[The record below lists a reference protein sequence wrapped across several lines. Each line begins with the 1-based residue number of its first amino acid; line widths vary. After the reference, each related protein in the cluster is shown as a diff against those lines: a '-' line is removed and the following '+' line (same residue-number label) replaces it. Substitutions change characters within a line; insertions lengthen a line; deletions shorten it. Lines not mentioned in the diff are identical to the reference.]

1 MGTHIDAVCQTI
13 RNKLA
18 AGKQKAYEM
27 DLPYA
32 PEKIRLAM
40 ELMSAREEIESDGLY
55 VQLRRNPTSR

>member
-1 MGTHIDAVCQTI
+1 MCQTI
-13 RNKLA
+13 RDKLA

-55 VQLRRNPTSR
+55 VQLRSYPTSR